1 MAAQFGITTLVNL
14 AKLIVDK
21 LEWSLEYPFSDLNT
35 KRKKQKLLNY
45 KKAIKEKDRDT
56 LVYLLTKI

>member
-14 AKLIVDK
+14 AELIVDK
-21 LEWSLEYPFSDLNT
+21 LENSLDLSPND
-35 KRKKQKLLNY
+35 KHKYDNFI
-45 KKAIKEKDRDT
+45 KAIAEKDKDT